1 MFIVVFLSL
10 FALLDGIVIRTNRG
24 EIQGYTSYEGGIDTP
39 VHVFKAVP
47 FAKAPIGDLRFRLLE
62 DPLPWDGILKA
73 TEYSTACMSNSTRT
87 FSPQKNISE
96 DCLYLNIFADK
107 RCFDQGRSRS
117 CPVVPYIHGGSF
129 TYDSAVMFNDTQI
142 IQKYANK
149 EIVFVIP
156 AYRIGIFGFLDLG
169 NDDVV
174 RRNVGLYD
182 VVHALKW
189 IKEEIRNFGGDPDRI
204 TLFGSSS
211 GASVVAY
218 LTMSPIV
225 PLDYFHQSIA
235 LSNAPNMMKDGN
247 RNMSILVAERIGCS
261 GPGATDQDIVDCLRS
276 KSALEI
282 VGWQRSLEVRGS
294 LVIQGPEPDSLML
307 PGNYFELMTK
317 APAKPILLGQ
327 TKHEFINTHEI
338 DNYEEVYCSSY
349 CRFFEYHTKEAID
362 ECVRYYTNKTGRYDD
377 WRPFNENGSGYY
389 VFDAKKNG
397 SDIVFPHFENSPFFP
412 GHAHFWLSHL
422 AEVDKEAREKRT
434 RTFATEAIK
443 ERLSLAFE
451 LREDGCVDRF
461 LLRGGSDAV
470 TLARA
475 SPAASRSLSCAVH
488 GETLGNVHNRNFRSL
503 QLPALRI
510 STDARARAAL
520 LRCSLP
526 VDPRDST
533 HRCRS
538 TVTLEPKMTLN
549 KLSIDKVAVAGK
561 RVLIRVDFN
570 VPQKN
575 GEITNNQRIVAAL
588 PTIRHALDNGA
599 KSVVLMSHLGR
610 PDGRHQEKFT
620 LRPVA
625 KELETLLGKPVVFLE
640 DCVGAEVEQAT
651 ANPPNGAVILLENLR
666 FHIEEEGKGV
676 NEAGEKVKA
685 DKEAVEKFRASLS
698 KHGDVYINDAFGTAH
713 RAHSSMVGCA
723 LKERATGFLMKKE
736 LEYFAKALESPERPF
751 LAILGG
757 AKVAD
762 KIQLI
767 RNLCDKVDEMIIGGG
782 MAFTFLKVLNGT
794 NIGNSLYDEEGAK
807 IVHELME
814 KAKEKNVTIHLP
826 TDFVNADKFAE
837 DAAFNV
843 TDLKTGV
850 PDGYMGLD
858 VGPESTKKFA
868 EVVKKAKTIV
878 WNGPAGVF
886 EFDNF
891 SRGTK
896 GLMDA
901 VVEATSKGAIT
912 IIGGG
917 DTATACKKW
926 NTEAKVSHV
935 STGGGA
941 SLELLEGKVLPG
953 VDALSSA

>member
-1 MFIVVFLSL
+1 MMTLISGRLKVILRVRTSTSSFDLRVTNMFIVVFLSL

-362 ECVRYYTNKTGRYDD
+362 ECVRYYTNKTGRYDGEHTVEAEAIHAINYRDALLWTSKGAPVYLTSFNMVNHSKHADDLLFALGIHPQPSMNEEERFMDRSYPEVLVNFVKNGRPPED

-422 AEVDKEAREKRT
+422 AEVDKEARSVRRT
-434 RTFATEAIK
+434 LQKDGVTLLKKTNHLHFSAFA
-443 ERLSLAFE
+443 LAF
-451 LREDGCVDRF
+451 
-461 LLRGGSDAV
+461 
-470 TLARA
+470 TLFFV
-475 SPAASRSLSCAVH
+475 L
-488 GETLGNVHNRNFRSL
+488 
-503 QLPALRI
+503 
-510 STDARARAAL
+510 
-520 LRCSLP
+520 
-526 VDPRDST
+526 
-533 HRCRS
+533 
-538 TVTLEPKMTLN
+538 
-549 KLSIDKVAVAGK
+549 AGVVL
-561 RVLIRVDFN
+561 VLILT
-570 VPQKN
+570 QK
-575 GEITNNQRIVAAL
+575 E
-588 PTIRHALDNGA
+588 
-599 KSVVLMSHLGR
+599 
-610 PDGRHQEKFT
+610 E
-620 LRPVA
+620 
-625 KELETLLGKPVVFLE
+625 
-640 DCVGAEVEQAT
+640 
-651 ANPPNGAVILLENLR
+651 PNRRQG
-666 FHIEEEGKGV
+666 
-676 NEAGEKVKA
+676 
-685 DKEAVEKFRASLS
+685 
-698 KHGDVYINDAFGTAH
+698 Y
-713 RAHSSMVGCA
+713 
-723 LKERATGFLMKKE
+723 
-736 LEYFAKALESPERPF
+736 EY
-751 LAILGG
+751 
-757 AKVAD
+757 V
-762 KIQLI
+762 
-767 RNLCDKVDEMIIGGG
+767 
-782 MAFTFLKVLNGT
+782 
-794 NIGNSLYDEEGAK
+794 
-807 IVHELME
+807 
-814 KAKEKNVTIHLP
+814 
-826 TDFVNADKFAE
+826 
-837 DAAFNV
+837 
-843 TDLKTGV
+843 
-850 PDGYMGLD
+850 
-858 VGPESTKKFA
+858 
-868 EVVKKAKTIV
+868 
-878 WNGPAGVF
+878 
-886 EFDNF
+886 
-891 SRGTK
+891 
-896 GLMDA
+896 
-901 VVEATSKGAIT
+901 
-912 IIGGG
+912 
-917 DTATACKKW
+917 
-926 NTEAKVSHV
+926 
-935 STGGGA
+935 
-941 SLELLEGKVLPG
+941 
-953 VDALSSA
+953 